1 MLFDVQDITSEKC
14 ATTIEQAVLGQDPTA
29 QVTVNLGDKRVQVE
43 GLLSQQQAIEAMAK
57 AGFAATTAAPHSGE
71 GSECC
76 GGCS

>member
-1 MLFDVQDITSEKC
+1 
-14 ATTIEQAVLGQDPTA
+14 
-29 QVTVNLGDKRVQVE
+29 
-43 GLLSQQQAIEAMAK
+43 LSQQQAIEAMAK